1 MLRSSLCLLFSAM
14 FVSAAF
20 AQPVQTDVQ
29 SLQYEFGRSVAPAP
43 PVCRCMPVQW
53 IHWSMPVRCC
63 VPVVRPVVPVVRPV
77 CVPVVRPVCVPV
89 ARPVCVPVARP
100 VCVPVARPVVHVPVV
115 VRPAVCAPVVRP
127 VLAPRWHRWHH
138 PVFVH
143 PGFAW

>member
-14 FVSAAF
+14 FVSATF
-20 AQPVQTDVQ
+20 AQPAQTDVQ

-43 PVCRCMPVQW
+43 PVCRCMPPIQW
-53 IHWSMPVRCC
+53 SHWSMPVRCC
-63 VPVVRPVVPVVRPV
+63 VPVVRPV

-100 VCVPVARPVVHVPVV
+100 V
-115 VRPAVCAPVVRP
+115 VCAPVVRP

-143 PGFAW
+143 PGFVW